1 MKNYRIHN
9 ETIEESRISTLIEP
23 ILEDSGFLLV
33 QLKKNDY
40 EQALQIFIEKVN
52 GQLTI
57 SDCSKTTK
65 EILQILENDKLMP
78 ENYRVEVSSPG
89 IDRVLVRAK
98 DFEDNIGNEIKIELK
113 EKTANRKNIK
123 GEISSFLGDL
133 LTLKLKKNEN
143 NFNDEITISLMN
155 ISKAKLVFSEK
166 LLKKNDL

>member
-9 ETIEESRISTLIEP
+9 ETIEESKISTLIEP

-133 LTLKLKKNEN
+133 LTLKLKKNEK
-143 NFNDEITISLMN
+143 NFDDEITVSLMN

>member
-9 ETIEESRISTLIEP
+9 ETIEESKISTLIEP

-98 DFEDNIGNEIKIELK
+98 DFKDNIGNEIKIELK

-123 GEISSFLGDL
+123 GKISSLLEDS
-133 LTLKLKKNEN
+133 LTLKLKKNEK
-143 NFNDEITISLMN
+143 NFNDEITVSLMN

>member
-9 ETIEESRISTLIEP
+9 ETIEESKISSLIEP

-113 EKTANRKNIK
+113 EKTDNRKNIK

>member
-9 ETIEESRISTLIEP
+9 ETIEESKISTLIEP

-123 GEISSFLGDL
+123 GEISSFLGDS
-133 LTLKLKKNEN
+133 LTLKLKKNEK
-143 NFNDEITISLMN
+143 NFDDEITVSLIN

-166 LLKKNDL
+166 LLKKK

>member
-9 ETIEESRISTLIEP
+9 ETIEESKISTLIEP

-33 QLKKNDY
+33 QLKKNNY

>member
-9 ETIEESRISTLIEP
+9 ETTEESKISSLVEP

-33 QLKKNDY
+33 QLKKNNY

-57 SDCSKTTK
+57 SDCSKITK
-65 EILQILENDKLMP
+65 EILQILENDRLMP
-78 ENYRVEVSSPG
+78 ENFRVEVSSPG

-123 GEISSFLGDL
+123 GEISNFLGDL
-133 LTLKLKKNEN
+133 LTIKLKKNEN
-143 NFNDEITISLMN
+143 NFNNEITISLMN

-166 LLKKNDL
+166 LLKKNTL

>member
-9 ETIEESRISTLIEP
+9 ETTEESKISTLIEP

-123 GEISSFLGDL
+123 GEISSFLGDS
-133 LTLKLKKNEN
+133 LTLKLKKNEK
-143 NFNDEITISLMN
+143 NFNDEITVSLMN

>member
-9 ETIEESRISTLIEP
+9 ETIEESKISTLIEP

-133 LTLKLKKNEN
+133 LTLKLKKNEK
-143 NFNDEITISLMN
+143 NFNDEITVSLMN

>member
-9 ETIEESRISTLIEP
+9 ETIEESKISSLIEP
-23 ILEDSGFLLV
+23 ILEESGFLLV
-33 QLKKNDY
+33 QLKKNNY

-57 SDCSKTTK
+57 SDCSKITK
-65 EILQILENDKLMP
+65 EILQILGNDKQMP

-123 GEISSFLGDL
+123 GEISSFLGDS
-133 LTLKLKKNEN
+133 LTLKLKKNEK
-143 NFNDEITISLMN
+143 NFDDEITVSLMN

>member
-1 MKNYRIHN
+1 M
-9 ETIEESRISTLIEP
+9 
-23 ILEDSGFLLV
+23 
-33 QLKKNDY
+33 
-40 EQALQIFIEKVN
+40 QIFIEKVN

-113 EKTANRKNIK
+113 EKAANRKNIK
-123 GEISSFLGDL
+123 GEISSLLGDS
-133 LTLKLKKNEN
+133 LTLKLKKNVDS
-143 NFNDEITISLMN
+143 FNDEITISLMN

>member
-9 ETIEESRISTLIEP
+9 ETIEESKISSLIEP
-23 ILEDSGFLLV
+23 ILEESGFLLV
-33 QLKKNDY
+33 QLKKNNY

-57 SDCSKTTK
+57 SDCSKITK
-65 EILQILENDKLMP
+65 EILQILENDRLMP

>member
-9 ETIEESRISTLIEP
+9 ETIEESKISTLIEP

-65 EILQILENDKLMP
+65 EILQILENDRLMP

-123 GEISSFLGDL
+123 GEISSFLGDS
-133 LTLKLKKNEN
+133 LTLKLKKNEK

>member
-9 ETIEESRISTLIEP
+9 ETIEESKISSLIEP
-23 ILEDSGFLLV
+23 ILEESGFLLV
-33 QLKKNDY
+33 QLTKNNY

-57 SDCSKTTK
+57 SDCTKITK
-65 EILQILENDKLMP
+65 EILKILENDRLMP

-143 NFNDEITISLMN
+143 NFNDEITISLTN

>member
-9 ETIEESRISTLIEP
+9 ETIEESKISTLIEP

-65 EILQILENDKLMP
+65 EILQILGNDKLIP

-123 GEISSFLGDL
+123 GEISSFLGDS
-133 LTLKLKKNEN
+133 LTLKLKKNEK
-143 NFNDEITISLMN
+143 ISMMKLLVSLMN

>member
-9 ETIEESRISTLIEP
+9 ETIEESKISTLIEP

-113 EKTANRKNIK
+113 EKTDNRKNIK

>member
-9 ETIEESRISTLIEP
+9 ETIEESKISTLIEP

-33 QLKKNDY
+33 QFKKNDY

-57 SDCSKTTK
+57 SDCSKATK

-133 LTLKLKKNEN
+133 LTLKLKKNEK
-143 NFNDEITISLMN
+143 NFNDEITVSLMN

>member
-9 ETIEESRISTLIEP
+9 ETIEESKISTLIEP

-57 SDCSKTTK
+57 SDCSKITK
-65 EILQILENDKLMP
+65 KILQILENDKLMP

-113 EKTANRKNIK
+113 EKAANRKNIK
-123 GEISSFLGDL
+123 GKISGLLGDS
-133 LTLKLKKNEN
+133 LTLKLKKNVN
-143 NFNDEITISLMN
+143 SFNDEITISLMN

>member
-9 ETIEESRISTLIEP
+9 ETIEESKISTLIEP

-123 GEISSFLGDL
+123 GEISSFLGDS
-133 LTLKLKKNEN
+133 LTLKLKKNEK
-143 NFNDEITISLMN
+143 NFDDEITVSLMN

>member
-9 ETIEESRISTLIEP
+9 ETIEESKISTLIEP

-40 EQALQIFIEKVN
+40 EQALQIFIEKVH

-98 DFEDNIGNEIKIELK
+98 DFKENIGNEIKIELK

-123 GEISSFLGDL
+123 GEISSFLGDS
-133 LTLKLKKNEN
+133 LTLKLKKNEK
-143 NFNDEITISLMN
+143 NFNDEITVSLMN

-166 LLKKNDL
+166 LLKKNNL

>member
-9 ETIEESRISTLIEP
+9 ETIEESKISTLIEP

-78 ENYRVEVSSPG
+78 GNYRVEVSSPG

-123 GEISSFLGDL
+123 GEISSFLGDS
-133 LTLKLKKNEN
+133 LTLKLKKNEK
-143 NFNDEITISLMN
+143 NFDDEITVSLMN

>member
-9 ETIEESRISTLIEP
+9 ETIEESKISTLIEP

-65 EILQILENDKLMP
+65 EILQILENDRLMP

-123 GEISSFLGDL
+123 GEISGLLGDS

-143 NFNDEITISLMN
+143 SFNDEITISLMN